1 LVIVGMIAITFV
13 DVVNLYYQFLKGV
26 AIEF

>member
-1 LVIVGMIAITFV
+1 MIAITFV